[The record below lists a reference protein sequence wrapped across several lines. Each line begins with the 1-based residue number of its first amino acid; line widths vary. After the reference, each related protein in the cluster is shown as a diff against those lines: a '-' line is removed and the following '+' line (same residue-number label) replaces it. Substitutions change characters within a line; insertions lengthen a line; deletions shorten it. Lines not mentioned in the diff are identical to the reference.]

1 MIRAYVKADLAAI
14 TAIYN
19 HYVENE
25 IATFEEV
32 ALTEAEMGSRLAGIA
47 TQFPVLV
54 MEDDSGRCI
63 GYAYG
68 NHFKPRSAYRFCAET
83 TIYMTPGQHQRG
95 AGTALYQALLDA
107 LAARGVR
114 EVLGVLTQ
122 PNPASE
128 ALHRKLGY
136 QHKGTLSAV
145 GFKFGRWLDVAFWQK
160 SLTERNA

>member
-1 MIRAYVKADLAAI
+1 MIRPYQPRDLAAI

-25 IATFEEV
+25 IATFEET
-32 ALTEAEMGSRLAGIA
+32 ALSEQQMRERLEGIA
-47 TQFPVLV
+47 EAFPVLV
-54 MEDDSGRCI
+54 LEGEQSDCI

-68 NHFKPRSAYRFCAET
+68 THFKPRSAYRFTAET
-83 TIYMTPGQHQRG
+83 TIYLAPGCQQRG
-95 AGTALYQALLDA
+95 AGTRLYQALLDA
-107 LAARGVR
+107 LAAQGIR

-136 QHKGTLSAV
+136 QHQGTLHAV

-160 SLTERNA
+160 SLIARNA

>member
-1 MIRAYVKADLAAI
+1 MIRPYTPQDLAAI
-14 TAIYN
+14 IAIYN
-19 HYVENE
+19 HYVEKE

-32 ALTEAEMGSRLAGIA
+32 ALTESEMAARLNTIA
-47 TQFPVLV
+47 QEFPVLV
-54 MEDDSGRCI
+54 LEDAQGRCI

-68 NHFKPRSAYRFCAET
+68 NHFKPRSAYRFTVET
-83 TIYMTPGQHQRG
+83 TIYLAPERQQRG
-95 AGTALYQALLDA
+95 AGTRLYQALLDA
-107 LAARGVR
+107 LAAQGIR

-136 QHKGTLSAV
+136 QHRGTLQAV

-160 SLTERNA
+160 SLTGRNA